1 MVKLINRDT
10 GTEMWVDESR
20 VAEYRAAGHMP
31 AAPAPAPAKEPE
43 EKPQAVPAAKPV
55 KPVAKKPARKKG

>member
-20 VAEYRAAGHMP
+20 VAEYRAAGHVP
-31 AAPAPAPAKEPE
+31 AAPSPAPAKELE

>member
-20 VAEYRAAGHMP
+20 VAEYRAAGHTP
-31 AAPAPAPAKEPE
+31 AAPASAPAKEPE

-55 KPVAKKPARKKG
+55 KPVAKKPVRKKG